1 MAGTPHD
8 GSGTV
13 VTFAGASLGS
23 ITGVTV
29 NKVDITGSTDA
40 GIDISHLG
48 QTTGATML
56 SQVKPL
62 KPAVEAG
69 TAGTEV
75 TVDYIGSGLVAGGA
89 TGALVITGG
98 VGVSGSATCTG
109 SSVTLSVNDVVRG
122 SATFKVT

>member
-8 GSGTV
+8 GAGTT
-13 VTFAGASLGS
+13 VTFGGASLGS

-29 NKVDITGSTDA
+29 NKVDVTGSTEA

-56 SQVKPL
+56 SQAKPL

-75 TVDYIGSGLVAGGA
+75 TVDYIGGGLIAGG
-89 TGALVITGG
+89 TSGTLTITGG
-98 VGVSGSATCTG
+98 VGVSGVATCTG
-109 SSVTLSVNDVVRG
+109 SSVTLGVNDVTRG
-122 SATFKVT
+122 SATFKVS